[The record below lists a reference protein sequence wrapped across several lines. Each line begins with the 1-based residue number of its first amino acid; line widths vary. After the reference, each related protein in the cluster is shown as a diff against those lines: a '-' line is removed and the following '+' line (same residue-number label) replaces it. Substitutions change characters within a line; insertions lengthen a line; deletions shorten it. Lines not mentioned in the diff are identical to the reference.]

1 MECADLLPIYNGECD
16 VNEATVFKD
25 NFGLKKLLRS
35 DKLQNHTKNAVIS
48 PQVTSLVKGLDF
60 SATAILQHSSSRKT
74 K

>member
-1 MECADLLPIYNGECD
+1 MERADLPPIYNGEFD
-16 VNEATVFKD
+16 VNEAIFFKD

-35 DKLQNHTKNAVIS
+35 NKLQNHTKNVIIS
-48 PQVTSLVKGLDF
+48 PQVTSLIMGLDF